1 MRKLRDEDGYRIEN
15 NYRPVQTVNAR
26 SVTKLP
32 VAKPAWFIA
41 PPPFLV
47 PLLIVPATAFF
58 LFTVFRF
65 KKAF

>member
-32 VAKPAWFIA
+32 VAKPAWYNA
-41 PPPFLV
+41 PPFLL
-47 PLLIVPATAFF
+47 PLLIIPATAFF